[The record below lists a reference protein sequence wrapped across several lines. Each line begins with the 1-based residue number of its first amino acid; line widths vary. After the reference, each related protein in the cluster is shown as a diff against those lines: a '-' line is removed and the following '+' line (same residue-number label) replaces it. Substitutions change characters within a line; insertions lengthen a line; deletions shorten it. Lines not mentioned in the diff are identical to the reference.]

1 MITGDGRWERG
12 AVLPVLFC
20 CCLSACPALLP
31 QLLASGPSR
40 PHGRT
45 NSTEALCFPT
55 ENGTPD
61 AVCITLYADEDG
73 YELCVADRTASTERC
88 VSNYRFGDPD
98 GSEDDGPEEDRWS
111 VVNL

>member
-1 MITGDGRWERG
+1 MGKRSGFTRFILLLLVGMSGSAAAVARERAVTTAWENE
-12 AVLPVLFC
+12 
-20 CCLSACPALLP
+20 SI
-31 QLLASGPSR
+31 
-40 PHGRT
+40 
-45 NSTEALCFPT
+45 EALCFPT